1 MPSAKIFDQNPSMQA
16 AQAGMSSGIP
26 VVINPLKH
34 PLSKRNDEKTEE
46 EKQRDQKRAEELTKL
61 RDSVE
66 DALIQ
71 KLDDL
76 KKICIEEAEITGVLP
91 VETYITLH
99 PDEPLPKIKRRV
111 GTTFS
116 IPDDVFANSGTD
128 DKVVLM
134 ETDIRMQKEII
145 AATERMSKDKY
156 INKSLR
162 KKHRRDLQSAHH
174 KLRNLQKGLN
184 RMRLSMSKPDVSNI
198 ENSEGGSGIS
208 RIKNWSWSSKNQEFS
223 MAKSCPTTP
232 RGSIPDLCD
241 SDERSSN
248 CSRVFNKSPAP
259 SSSSMGQLRPPTTS
273 TTSATSI
280 TTNAS
285 PNDSGIHSETT
296 PPLIPNRRMTLPA
309 TSPTSPKSRN
319 QITKSIDAEGV
330 HIYENVGYTSMAP
343 YKSAYRQSNFPTL
356 QTPDG
361 MSEPNLRSLL
371 TNDSTPQA
379 MKGSSSTQFTK
390 STNNATNFGVTNT
403 HFPYS
408 TQENITSA
416 ANTQLGRIVR
426 KMSNGVSTAAFLS
439 QTQLPSHRLS
449 MANPTTVRASSS
461 VHGGGGS
468 GINGGFSTASLD
480 RRALRQRQAAA
491 IAAANTKA
499 NENSKVSSHM
509 LTTTFPVGVE
519 TFNQSQADRLRSISQ
534 HNGIGIGIPHC
545 TVNPRHHSTSR
556 LPPGEWPYPSRDPQM
571 EALLNFYR
579 GGVFSKKLAP
589 SSTVSSTT
597 PTTRIVP
604 IQQKSSSSSN
614 SHSNSK
620 GATMV

>member
-1 MPSAKIFDQNPSMQA
+1 MPSAKVFDRNSSSMPA
-16 AQAGMSSGIP
+16 ISSAGMSIP
-26 VVINPLKH
+26 IVINPLKH
-34 PLSKRNDEKTEE
+34 SLTKRNDEKSDE
-46 EKQRDQKRAEELTKL
+46 EKQRDQKRAEELTKF

-71 KLDDL
+71 KLDEL
-76 KKICIEEAEITGVLP
+76 KKICLEEAEITGVIP
-91 VETYITLH
+91 IETYLTLH

-111 GTTFS
+111 GTTFA

-128 DKVVLM
+128 DKVIIM

-174 KLRNLQKGLN
+174 KLRNLQKGLTQ
-184 RMRLSMSKPDVSNI
+184 MRLSMSKPDVSNI

-208 RIKNWSWSSKNQEFS
+208 RIKNWSWHSKNQDFS

-248 CSRVFNKSPAP
+248 CSRVFTKSPAP
-259 SSSSMGQLRPPTTS
+259 SSSSMGQIRPPTTS
-273 TTSATSI
+273 TASATSI
-280 TTNAS
+280 TTNTS

-356 QTPDG
+356 QTPEG
-361 MSEPNLRSLL
+361 ISEPNLRSIISS
-371 TNDSTPQA
+371 NNSTPLA
-379 MKGSSSTQFTK
+379 MKGSTSTQF
-390 STNNATNFGVTNT
+390 SNSSNNATNFGITNT

-408 TQENITSA
+408 THESLTSA

-439 QTQLPSHRLS
+439 QTQLPPHHRLS
-449 MANPTTVRASSS
+449 MANPATIRTSS
-461 VHGGGGS
+461 VHGGS
-468 GINGGFSTASLD
+468 GNGGFSTASLD
-480 RRALRQRQAAA
+480 RRALRQRQAAT
-491 IAAANTKA
+491 IAAAITKA
-499 NENSKVSSHM
+499 NENLNVSHK

-519 TFNQSQADRLRSISQ
+519 TCNQSQADRLRSISQ
-534 HNGIGIGIPHC
+534 HNGIGVGIPHC

-556 LPPGEWPYPSRDPQM
+556 LPPGEWPYASRDPQM
-571 EALLNFYR
+571 ESLLNFYR
-579 GGVFSKKLAP
+579 DGVFSKKLGTP
-589 SSTVSSTT
+589 SNVSSTT

-604 IQQKSSSSSN
+604 IQQKPSNN